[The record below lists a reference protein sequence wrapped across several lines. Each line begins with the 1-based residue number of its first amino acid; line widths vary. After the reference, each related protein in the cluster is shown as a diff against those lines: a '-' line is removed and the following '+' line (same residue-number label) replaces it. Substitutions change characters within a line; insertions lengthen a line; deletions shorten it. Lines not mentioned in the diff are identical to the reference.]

1 MPPQIS
7 LAMELALNEAI
18 DSGESVISIAKKY
31 GVNPGSLRVAK
42 HRELHKKQNSEPS
55 VKKARFFG
63 LKPTE
68 EREFHKLITEEFQ
81 MNGRL
86 SLDKVRE
93 IGHSVAT
100 PGLPFPSLKWV
111 GNHVLK
117 NAAISG
123 FVNTRKTSQVKVL
136 EKEVSVVE
144 LEDIDKMKSTILSM
158 IEGRVVQII

>member
-1 MPPQIS
+1 M
-7 LAMELALNEAI
+7 
-18 DSGESVISIAKKY
+18 IAHACF
-31 GVNPGSLRVAK
+31 S
-42 HRELHKKQNSEPS
+42 
-55 VKKARFFG
+55 

-68 EREFHKLITEEFQ
+68 EREFQI
-81 MNGRL
+81 NGRL

-123 FVNTRKTSQVKVL
+123 FVNARKTSQVKVL

-158 IEGRVVQII
+158 IEGIYIGLFKLFEMTQITVKSNQIYLI

>member
-1 MPPQIS
+1 MSP
-7 LAMELALNEAI
+7 L
-18 DSGESVISIAKKY
+18 
-31 GVNPGSLRVAK
+31 LRKPV
-42 HRELHKKQNSEPS
+42 
-55 VKKARFFG
+55 FFS

-68 EREFHKLITEEFQ
+68 VREFHKLITEEFQ
-81 MNGRL
+81 INGRL

-100 PGLPFPSLKWV
+100 PGLPFLSLKWV
-111 GNHVLK
+111 GNHILK

-123 FVNTRKTSQVKVL
+123 FVNARKTSQVKVL